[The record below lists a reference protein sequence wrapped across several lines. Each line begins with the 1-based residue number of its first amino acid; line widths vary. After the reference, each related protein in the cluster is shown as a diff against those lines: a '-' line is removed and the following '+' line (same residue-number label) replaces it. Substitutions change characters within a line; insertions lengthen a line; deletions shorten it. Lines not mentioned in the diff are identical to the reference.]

1 MKKTLQLL
9 AFVLALAA
17 TAQTLKA
24 YANDVGL
31 FSVEEEEYKITQL
44 MELRKEMTDKAETF
58 VSEESVLGSEFP
70 EITNQ
75 EKLNEAFIM
84 HTLQYIKA
92 VGAEESFNQILKR
105 PEVMRLLR
113 SEPGI

>member
-1 MKKTLQLL
+1 MKKTLQAIALIL
-9 AFVLALAA
+9 AIGA
-17 TAQTLKA
+17 TVQTFKA
-24 YANDVGL
+24 YAQDVGL
-31 FSVEEEEYKITQL
+31 FSAEEEEYKITQL
-44 MELRKEMTDKAETF
+44 LELRKEMADKAETF

-105 PEVMRLLR
+105 PEIMRLMR